1 MLKQYKQIVHFL
13 LTDKYVLY
21 LTLAAALTNLATYA
35 FMREYEAIVFF
46 LIMGFIASAFSKNM
60 IIIMLTAIISTFGV
74 VVIKIF
80 TKVREGFAAREAE
93 NESESEGEED
103 DAKKTENMQDLNP
116 ADFEEEPSKDA
127 KKDAKKSK
135 GASASAS
142 ASASNS
148 AKKNSA
154 KKNSVVRSKDNIQG
168 LDDSEGGVVGHK
180 PKINYASTLE
190 AAYDNLDKLLS
201 SDALKN
207 MSADTQRLASKQ
219 QNLMGNIE
227 KLTPMITSA
236 KGLLDNMNVDGMAD
250 KILSFQQKLGL
261 GGAMKGAAAA
271 EGEGEG
277 EEEPSM

>member
-103 DAKKTENMQDLNP
+103 DADKTENMQDLHP

-154 KKNSVVRSKDNIQG
+154 
-168 LDDSEGGVVGHK
+168 
-180 PKINYASTLE
+180 
-190 AAYDNLDKLLS
+190 
-201 SDALKN
+201 
-207 MSADTQRLASKQ
+207 
-219 QNLMGNIE
+219 
-227 KLTPMITSA
+227 
-236 KGLLDNMNVDGMAD
+236 
-250 KILSFQQKLGL
+250 
-261 GGAMKGAAAA
+261 
-271 EGEGEG
+271 
-277 EEEPSM
+277 